1 MATKISKKDYNDPLA
16 IWNEMS
22 AVDKKD
28 YNFYDRL
35 NDEQKKKF
43 STYLI
48 MRWASTVEGNNDIS
62 KYYNIA
68 TNEFVN
74 INLWDL
80 SKHKKLQWLTCCAI
94 SPKLG
99 KQKHY
104 WLGAAKGNGSSS
116 IKKLL
121 MEHLPITKE
130 DEIDLILRVNTKEE
144 IILWL
149 RQCGIEEKVLKSL

>member
-1 MATKISKKDYNDPLA
+1 MSKKTKKEYDDPLS
-16 IWNEMS
+16 IWQEMK
-22 AVDKKD
+22 AVDLKD
-28 YNFYDRL
+28 YDYYDRL
-35 NDEQKKKF
+35 NEDQKKQF
-43 STYLI
+43 STYLL
-48 MRWASTVEGNNDIS
+48 MRWASTVEGNGDIP
-62 KYYNIA
+62 KYYAVA

-74 INLWDL
+74 ANFFSL
-80 SKHKKLQWLTCCAI
+80 SRHKKLQWLSICAI
-94 SPKLG
+94 SPNIG